1 MNNVKKIL
9 CISRHAP
16 YDSAFAREA
25 LDATLAASV
34 FDQKTSLLFID
45 DGVFQL
51 VDNQKTKRISQK
63 NISKTLTALT
73 LYGVDNIYI
82 QSTSLIKRNLTKSQ
96 LILRNIQVLD
106 DNAVK
111 HLLNKQDQILSF

>member
-1 MNNVKKIL
+1 MNDVKKIL

-16 YDSAFAREA
+16 YDSTFAREA

-34 FDQKTSLLFID
+34 FDQEISLLFID
-45 DGVFQL
+45 DGIFQL
-51 VDNQKTKRISQK
+51 VDSQKTKSISQK

-82 QSTSLIKRNLTKSQ
+82 QSTSLIKRNITKGQ
-96 LILRNIQVLD
+96 LILSNVQVLD
-106 DNAVK
+106 DKAVK